1 MEFGVV
7 KSILAIQRD

>member
-7 KSILAIQRD
+7 IKEMRDI